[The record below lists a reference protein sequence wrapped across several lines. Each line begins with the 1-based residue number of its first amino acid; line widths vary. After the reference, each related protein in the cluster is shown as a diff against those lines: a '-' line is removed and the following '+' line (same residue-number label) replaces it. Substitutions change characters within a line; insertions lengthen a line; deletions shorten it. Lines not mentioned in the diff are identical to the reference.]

1 MYKLKKNLL
10 FFNKFLKQISFK
22 TEYVQ
27 KLNNKIYLLNL
38 IKKKYYKEINKNLYQ
53 NKKNNFIILYTL
65 EIFFSNSN
73 TYMYIYNL
81 LGNLKFFCSAGRFFY
96 KGKNKK
102 ARILILTNIIFI
114 LIKKL
119 KFIKKNLILRLKNT
133 RTKQNWIIKK
143 LKNKNFVKTIICLN
157 LYSHNGCKKKKF
169 K

>member
-38 IKKKYYKEINKNLYQ
+38 IKKKYYKEINKTLYQ

-73 TYMYIYNL
+73 TYIYIY
-81 LGNLKFFCSAGRFFY
+81 
-96 KGKNKK
+96 
-102 ARILILTNIIFI
+102 IIF
-114 LIKKL
+114 
-119 KFIKKNLILRLKNT
+119 
-133 RTKQNWIIKK
+133 
-143 LKNKNFVKTIICLN
+143 
-157 LYSHNGCKKKKF
+157 
-169 K
+169 